1 MNKNHQE
8 ILTKRREYYRR
19 NRAYIR
25 RRDNAGAKRLRQQ
38 NPEKYK
44 KIRKIYNEQDKKKDN
59 NTTETEPWT

>member
-1 MNKNHQE
+1 MNKNHQD

-25 RRDNAGAKRLRQQ
+25 RRDNAGAKRSRQQ

-44 KIRKIYNEQDKKKDN
+44 RIRKIYNEQDKKKDN